1 MLKLKVGRRV
11 GVGIAVLAFAV
22 AFAVPAA
29 FGHRAATQKTAAS
42 NPGDTTAG
50 NTVFQTYFCYACH
63 TLRDAGSVGEV
74 GPNLDRV
81 KPRVSYAIVV
91 ASVTNGLP
99 ETPVYPTNMVAWNN
113 VLTKA
118 QIQDVAA
125 YVASVAGKKVTPS
138 ATTTS

>member
-1 MLKLKVGRRV
+1 M
-11 GVGIAVLAFAV
+11 
-22 AFAVPAA
+22 
-29 FGHRAATQKTAAS
+29 
-42 NPGDTTAG
+42 
-50 NTVFQTYFCYACH
+50 
-63 TLRDAGSVGEV
+63 GEV